1 MVLPTASSPLFI
13 EEARHIALSMTAYT
27 AGELADMLHV
37 NPQIA
42 ARTCLQFRTFH
53 DEGATGLPAL
63 SAYTGMVFRHIAP
76 QDFTAEDWAY
86 AQSHLFITSFLYGL
100 LRPADRIR
108 NYRLEGHVRLP
119 EKEDRTMLLRRRI
132 SRIFYLKK
140 FFDYPVTFNAK
151 TILNLGLGRT
161 VRAAIGYLRATL
173 SKRPELSLQDFY
185 INRFGRPLYKMFFE
199 HYTEKVWG
207 VHPSVLG
214 ADWGA
219 QRVNGLSIK
228 ALLKNMLVRKKRTP
242 GDIRQK
248 DTEKSLIENFLYPKF
263 GPGQLWETAAQ
274 EIERDDKGTI
284 LLMHRLV
291 GIHYEDGL
299 IRSITAATPD
309 GHVDIP
315 CDYVLSSMPVKDLVS
330 TFTGITV
337 PPEVFSVATSLP
349 YRDFITVGILVDRL
363 KIRHNGQPPTFGNR
377 IPDTWIYIQERDV
390 RIGRLQV
397 FNNWSPYLV
406 EDYRNCIWLG
416 LEYFCNENDELW
428 NKTDRDFIS
437 MAIGELVHI
446 GILEDETHV
455 KDSTIVRE
463 KKAYPAYHGSYR
475 RLKEV
480 TDWLDH
486 IPNLYCIGRNGQ
498 HRYNNMDHSMLTA
511 IEAVNAIKAGSTDK
525 TAIWNVNTEKEYHEE
540 KEA

>member
-1 MVLPTASSPLFI
+1 MVDYASPL
-13 EEARHIALSMTAYT
+13 
-27 AGELADMLHV
+27 
-37 NPQIA
+37 
-42 ARTCLQFRTFH
+42 
-53 DEGATGLPAL
+53 TGK
-63 SAYTGMVFRHIAP
+63 SGTGRF
-76 QDFTAEDWAY
+76 AY
-86 AQSHLFITSFLYGL
+86 ALHENFFPGG
-100 LRPADRIR
+100 PA
-108 NYRLEGHVRLP
+108 P

-274 EIERDDKGTI
+274 EIERDEKGTI

-315 CDYVLSSMPVKDLVS
+315 CD
-330 TFTGITV
+330 
-337 PPEVFSVATSLP
+337 
-349 YRDFITVGILVDRL
+349 
-363 KIRHNGQPPTFGNR
+363 
-377 IPDTWIYIQERDV
+377 
-390 RIGRLQV
+390 
-397 FNNWSPYLV
+397 
-406 EDYRNCIWLG
+406 
-416 LEYFCNENDELW
+416 
-428 NKTDRDFIS
+428 
-437 MAIGELVHI
+437 
-446 GILEDETHV
+446 
-455 KDSTIVRE
+455 
-463 KKAYPAYHGSYR
+463 
-475 RLKEV
+475 
-480 TDWLDH
+480 
-486 IPNLYCIGRNGQ
+486 
-498 HRYNNMDHSMLTA
+498 
-511 IEAVNAIKAGSTDK
+511 
-525 TAIWNVNTEKEYHEE
+525 
-540 KEA
+540 

>member
-1 MVLPTASSPLFI
+1 MRTKTPEKRKTAIIIGAGPAGL
-13 EEARHIALSMTAYT
+13 T
-27 AGELADMLHV
+27 AGIE
-37 NPQIA
+37 
-42 ARTCLQFRTFH
+42 
-53 DEGATGLPAL
+53 
-63 SAYTGMVFRHIAP
+63 
-76 QDFTAEDWAY
+76 
-86 AQSHLFITSFLYGL
+86 L
-100 LRPADRIR
+100 LRQTDIIPILLEEKDCVGGLSRTVFYHGNRMDIGGHRFFSKDPDIMKWWTTLLPLQGSPAQDD
-108 NYRLEGHVRLP
+108 LLTPCMKTFVPGGPDP
-119 EKEDRTMLLRRRI
+119 EKEDRTILLRRRI

-274 EIERDDKGTI
+274 EIERDEKGTI

-406 EDYRNCIWLG
+406 KDYRNCIWLG

-428 NKTDRDFIS
+428 NKTDQDFIS

-463 KKAYPAYHGSYR
+463 KKSLSRLPRKLPPPERSNRLAGSYTQLILHR
-475 RLKEV
+475 AER
-480 TDWLDH
+480 TAP
-486 IPNLYCIGRNGQ
+486 IQQ
-498 HRYNNMDHSMLTA
+498 HGPLHAYGHGGCGPYPRWENRQTRHLEHQYGTRIS
-511 IEAVNAIKAGSTDK
+511 
-525 TAIWNVNTEKEYHEE
+525 
-540 KEA
+540 

>member
-1 MVLPTASSPLFI
+1 
-13 EEARHIALSMTAYT
+13 
-27 AGELADMLHV
+27 
-37 NPQIA
+37 
-42 ARTCLQFRTFH
+42 
-53 DEGATGLPAL
+53 
-63 SAYTGMVFRHIAP
+63 
-76 QDFTAEDWAY
+76 
-86 AQSHLFITSFLYGL
+86 
-100 LRPADRIR
+100 
-108 NYRLEGHVRLP
+108 
-119 EKEDRTMLLRRRI
+119 MLLRRRI

-274 EIERDDKGTI
+274 EIERDEKGTI

-315 CDYVLSSMPVKDLVS
+315 
-330 TFTGITV
+330 
-337 PPEVFSVATSLP
+337 
-349 YRDFITVGILVDRL
+349 
-363 KIRHNGQPPTFGNR
+363 
-377 IPDTWIYIQERDV
+377 
-390 RIGRLQV
+390 
-397 FNNWSPYLV
+397 
-406 EDYRNCIWLG
+406 
-416 LEYFCNENDELW
+416 
-428 NKTDRDFIS
+428 
-437 MAIGELVHI
+437 
-446 GILEDETHV
+446 
-455 KDSTIVRE
+455 
-463 KKAYPAYHGSYR
+463 
-475 RLKEV
+475 
-480 TDWLDH
+480 
-486 IPNLYCIGRNGQ
+486 
-498 HRYNNMDHSMLTA
+498 
-511 IEAVNAIKAGSTDK
+511 
-525 TAIWNVNTEKEYHEE
+525 
-540 KEA
+540 

>member
-1 MVLPTASSPLFI
+1 MRTKTPEKRKTAIIIGAGPAGL
-13 EEARHIALSMTAYT
+13 T
-27 AGELADMLHV
+27 AGIE
-37 NPQIA
+37 
-42 ARTCLQFRTFH
+42 
-53 DEGATGLPAL
+53 
-63 SAYTGMVFRHIAP
+63 
-76 QDFTAEDWAY
+76 
-86 AQSHLFITSFLYGL
+86 L
-100 LRPADRIR
+100 LRQTDIIPILLEEKDCVGGLSRTVFYHGNRMDIGGHRFFSKDPDIMKWWTTLLPLQGSPAQDD
-108 NYRLEGHVRLP
+108 LLTPCMKTFVPGGPDP

-274 EIERDDKGTI
+274 EIERDEKGTI
-284 LLMHRLV
+284 LLKHRLV
-291 GIHYEDGL
+291 RIHYEGGL
-299 IRSITAATPD
+299 IRSVTAATPD

-480 TDWLDH
+480 TAWLDR

-511 IEAVNAIKAGSTDK
+511 MEAVAHIRDGKTDK
-525 TAIWNVNTEKEYHEE
+525 QDIWNINTEQEYHER
-540 KEA
+540 KKH